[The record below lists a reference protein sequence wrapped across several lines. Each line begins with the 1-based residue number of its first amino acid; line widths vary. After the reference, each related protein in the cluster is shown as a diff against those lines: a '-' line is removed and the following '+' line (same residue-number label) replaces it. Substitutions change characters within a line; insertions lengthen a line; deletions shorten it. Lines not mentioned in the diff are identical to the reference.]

1 MLSPAAQ
8 TEGFTLVELLL
19 AVLLVAL
26 LVTIAWPTWS
36 GYQADAVVAV
46 LRSNVQSM
54 ALFQEDYRI
63 RYGRY
68 ATDLA
73 DREQIAE
80 VIGWQLAK
88 DDGSAYAIDPVVG
101 DSYTVRAVA
110 RDGPAICLIMPSA
123 QSCPD

>member
-26 LVTIAWPTWS
+26 LATIAWPTWN

-54 ALFQEDYRI
+54 ALFQEIIEFDMA
-63 RYGRY
+63 
-68 ATDLA
+68 ATPLIL
-73 DREQIAE
+73 R
-80 VIGWQLAK
+80 
-88 DDGSAYAIDPVVG
+88 
-101 DSYTVRAVA
+101 TV
-110 RDGPAICLIMPSA
+110 SK
-123 QSCPD
+123 